1 MIVKIK
7 SGRKG
12 RPLTLDTSELE
23 KELYSDMQKATRRL
37 EQFRKETKGVR
48 DERILGTSTTA
59 PDFAYE
65 TQALLQNASD
75 LTYLQARKLK
85 ENLKTIKE
93 LASSQKRVYERA
105 LADQMQSEYL
115 EKLEKTTQ
123 NMNKPTRIRAQR
135 IKKAI
140 ESLDKRAKQ
149 KFFMSK
155 SYQAPEKYGRY
166 KKIVEWSRADSG
178 NSQMSEDE
186 AGIYLIQKRLE
197 RGLGIGDLE
206 RVFGE
211 ATPFDDDENPFE

>member
-23 KELYSDMQKATRRL
+23 KELYSDMVKATKRL
-37 EQFRKETKGVR
+37 EQFRKQTKGVR

-65 TQALLQNASD
+65 AQTLLQNAKD
-75 LTYLQARKLK
+75 LTYLQARQLK
-85 ENLKTIKE
+85 ENLKIIKE
-93 LASSQKRVYERA
+93 LASTQKRVYERA
-105 LADQMQSEYL
+105 LAKQMQTQYL
-115 EKLEKTTQ
+115 EQLERTTQ
-123 NMNKPTRIRAQR
+123 NMNKPTKMRAER

-140 ESLDKRAKQ
+140 KSLTEREQQ

-155 SYQAPEKYGRY
+155 SYQAPQKLGKY
-166 KKIVEWSRADSG
+166 KKITDWSRADSG
-178 NSQMSEDE
+178 NSEMSEDE

-197 RGLGIGDLE
+197 RGLGIGDLAS
-206 RVFGE
+206 VYI
-211 ATPFDDDENPFE
+211 DDEENPFE